1 MMNEAVGKALDKLEA
16 GKWNSQKA
24 LSAIEAG
31 WTKAAN
37 KRASW
42 LKVKVV
48 EDGKKKFSFR
58 LPLGAVSLVLAA
70 ANPLAK
76 WALGYFA
83 KKHGDFH
90 LPVERLNLRQMLTVL
105 RSCGPMTI
113 ADIKE
118 GDTEILVVLT

>member
-1 MMNEAVGKALDKLEA
+1 MNKAVGKALDKLEA
-16 GKWNSQKA
+16 GKWGAQKA

-42 LKVKVV
+42 LKVKII

-58 LPLGAVSLVLAA
+58 LPLGAVSLLLAA

-76 WALGYFA
+76 WALSYAA
-83 KKHGDFH
+83 KKHGEIH
-90 LPVERLNLRQMLTVL
+90 LPVDRLNLRQMFTVL

-113 ADIKE
+113 ADIKD
-118 GDTEILVVLT
+118 GDTEILIVLT

>member
-1 MMNEAVGKALDKLEA
+1 MNEAVGRALDKLEA
-16 GKWNSQKA
+16 GRWDARKA
-24 LSAIEAG
+24 VLAIEAG
-31 WTKAAN
+31 WQKVEG

-42 LKVKVV
+42 LKVKVI

-58 LPLGAVSLVLAA
+58 LPLGAVSLVMAA

-113 ADIKE
+113 ADVKD

>member
-1 MMNEAVGKALDKLEA
+1 MKEAVGKALDKLEA
-16 GKWNSQKA
+16 GKWSARKA
-24 LSAIEAG
+24 LSAIETGWQKPAG
-31 WTKAAN
+31 

-42 LKVKVV
+42 LKVKII

-76 WALGYFA
+76 WALRYVA
-83 KKHGDFH
+83 RKHGDLH

-118 GDTEILVVLT
+118 GDTEILIVLT